1 MALKD
6 IKKDFSNMDKEELR
20 AICRKGGQASARA
33 YKKRK
38 ALREYLA
45 MALTL
50 KDDDGLDNYVKI
62 TKALIEEALAGD
74 ITGIN
79 SDISTIQAQLANL
92 IPLTN
97 SELDAMLNEV
107 YK

>member
-74 ITGIN
+74 VKAYHEIR
-79 SDISTIQAQLANL
+79 
-92 IPLTN
+92 
-97 SELDAMLNEV
+97 DALNETV
-107 YK
+107 NNVNISASDTIEINITNDED